1 MDQMHFYTEVK
12 RIKKRFSLIV
22 FIFISKFTLYSQV
35 VDFDGNIYDTVT
47 IVNQIWLKQ
56 NLKSI
61 HYSDGTLMNSGGVFD
76 YNNDSGTGSIYG
88 KLYKYSVVTRNQPAG
103 PSQGACPT
111 GYRVASDYDWS
122 ILEYNLGGSSLAGK
136 HIKDT
141 ILWQLPNTADNSSGF
156 SALPAGY
163 WDNINGFVL
172 LNSYTYFWAGG
183 SGGGYI
189 RFIGT
194 SAPIYTTATFNG
206 ISDNYALSCRC
217 VKDLPVS
224 IEENLFKEGV
234 QIYPNPFINQIII
247 SNYLKQEIRYTI
259 ISDLGVLI
267 ERGIIK
273 GEREE
278 LNTSSLNVG
287 MYILRLQINDNV
299 FTKKIIK
306 TN

>member
-61 HYSDGTLMNSGGVFD
+61 HYSDGTFMNPSGVFD
-76 YNNDSGTGSIYG
+76 YNNDSVTGSIYG

-122 ILEYNLGGSSLAGK
+122 ILEYNLGGASIAGK
-136 HIKDT
+136 HMKDT
-141 ILWQLPNTADNSSGF
+141 ILWQQPNTADNSSGF
-156 SALPAGY
+156 SALPAGR
-163 WDNINGFVL
+163 WNNVNGFDY
-172 LNSYTYFWAGG
+172 LNTYTFFWSGG
-183 SGGGYI
+183 SRGGYI
-189 RFIGT
+189 RFIG
-194 SAPIYTTATFNG
+194 SNSQIYTDATFNG

-217 VKDLPVS
+217 VKNLPIS
-224 IEENLFKEGV
+224 IEENFFKEGI
-234 QIYPNPFINQIII
+234 QIFPNPFINQITIA
-247 SNYLKQEIRYTI
+247 NYLKQEIKYTI
-259 ISDLGVLI
+259 FNDLGMLI
-267 ERGIIK
+267 KQGIIK
-273 GEREE
+273 SEKEE

-299 FTKKIIK
+299 FTKKIFK